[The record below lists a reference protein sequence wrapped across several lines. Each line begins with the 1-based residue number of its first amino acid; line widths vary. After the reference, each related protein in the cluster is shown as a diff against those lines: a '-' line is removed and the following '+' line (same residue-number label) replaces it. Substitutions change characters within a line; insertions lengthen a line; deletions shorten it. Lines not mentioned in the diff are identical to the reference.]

1 MFLDFVDSS
10 EKSLRPETFFFFIGC
25 ISYALRDARKED
37 NGVGVRGFDSHPRL
51 FFSKYGWCK
60 AGRLA

>member
-10 EKSLRPETFFFFIGC
+10 EKFSEAGDFFFFIGC

-51 FFSKYGWCK
+51 FFLQST
-60 AGRLA
+60 AGAKRVD

>member
-10 EKSLRPETFFFFIGC
+10 ENSLRRRLFFFFIGC

-51 FFSKYGWCK
+51 FFLQST
-60 AGRLA
+60 AGAKRAD